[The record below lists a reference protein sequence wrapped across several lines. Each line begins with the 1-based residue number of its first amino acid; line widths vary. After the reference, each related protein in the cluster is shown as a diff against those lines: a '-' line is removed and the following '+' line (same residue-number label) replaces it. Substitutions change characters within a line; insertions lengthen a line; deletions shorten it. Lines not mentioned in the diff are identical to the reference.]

1 MHCLNCTSVISI
13 LLSLSHRVS
22 KVDNMVSLNDYVFSL
37 ISNRTA
43 VIVEM
48 TSLHRHGLIPTISH
62 QISDISILLTMTL
75 LAAVSKSSSIP
86 SAILGRT
93 NKVSDSIS
101 ETSSSQSLSCS
112 FLAFADTSGRALSR
126 SVMSLSNLLKY
137 SSYI

>member
-1 MHCLNCTSVISI
+1 MHCLNYTSAISI

-22 KVDNMVSLNDYVFSL
+22 KVDNIVSLNNHVFSL

-48 TSLHRHGLIPTISH
+48 TSPHQHSLIPTISH
-62 QISDISILLTMTL
+62 QISDISILLTTTL
-75 LAAVSKSSSIP
+75 LATVSKSSSIP
-86 SAILGRT
+86 SAILSRT

-112 FLAFADTSGRALSR
+112 FLAFADTSGKALSR
-126 SVMSLSNLLKY
+126 SVMSSSNLLKH
-137 SSYI
+137 SSHI